1 MIEKDNT
8 THKKKLEQLFYETK
22 IQLTK
27 AGHEQAALEARI
39 LLEWATKTT
48 YKDILVTPEKTLD
61 NLSCQTL
68 KQAVE
73 RCKRGES
80 VHRIIGFREFYGL
93 KFFLSPSTL
102 EPRPDTEVLVD
113 LLLPYIQKRIKKN
126 NKAKLLDMGTGS
138 GVIAIALLF
147 KCSQLQGVGV
157 DIAQDALDMAVKN
170 AKNCG
175 VSGRFI
181 PLKSDWF
188 SQVTGHYDVI
198 VSNPPYIKTED
209 IAGLDKNV
217 RDFDPFLALDGG
229 QDGLQFYRKLAQQAS
244 SFLTKGGMIGVEIGQ
259 GQEGQVEEIFTKEHY
274 QLIERKC
281 DLSGIIRTLLFQKDR
296 NTQKH
301 KEL

>member
-1 MIEKDNT
+1 MIEKDKKN
-8 THKKKLEQLFYETK
+8 HKSEDKKNLGQVFYETK
-22 IQLTK
+22 RQLEK
-27 AGHEQAALEARI
+27 AGHEQAVLEARI

-48 YKDILVTPEKTLD
+48 YKDILITPEKTVD
-61 NLSCQTL
+61 DLSCQTL

-80 VHRIIGFREFYGL
+80 VHRIVGFREFYGL

-113 LLLPYIQKRIKKN
+113 LILPFIKQL
-126 NKAKLLDMGTGS
+126 AKEKTSVNLLDMGTGS
-138 GVIAIALLF
+138 GAIAIALLF
-147 KCSQLQGVGV
+147 ECPQLHGVGV

-175 VSGRFI
+175 VAARFT

-188 SQVTGHYDVI
+188 SQVIGHYDVI

-229 QDGLQFYRKLAQQAS
+229 EDGLQFYRKLAQQAS
-244 SFLTKGGMIGVEIGQ
+244 SFLTNKGIVVVEIGQ
-259 GQEGQVEEIFTKEHY
+259 GQERQVEKIFAEENY
-274 QLIERKC
+274 QLIEKNR
-281 DLSGIIRTLLFQKDR
+281 DLNGIIRALLFQK
-296 NTQKH
+296 
-301 KEL
+301 